1 MLKSEALEPVNDE
14 LRLRKRKAIERML
27 LSIALVGTV
36 IVIVMVSNV
45 FGRVADLFLPPKSD
59 VYGLWVEQNVAPY
72 AAQKIEL
79 EAKGVVIE
87 GRVVTTSFDFNGRY
101 LEYRIGEQEYRYKM
115 LNEENTE
122 MTLISPAHYNP
133 TFQLSGKHQKNL
145 R

>member
-1 MLKSEALEPVNDE
+1 M
-14 LRLRKRKAIERML
+14 
-27 LSIALVGTV
+27 
-36 IVIVMVSNV
+36 
-45 FGRVADLFLPPKSD
+45 
-59 VYGLWVEQNVAPY
+59 EQNVAPY

-101 LEYRIGEQEYRYKM
+101 LEYRIGDQEYRYKM

>member
-27 LSIALVGTV
+27 LSIALVGTI

-45 FGRVADLFLPPKSD
+45 FGRVADLFLPPISD

-101 LEYRIGEQEYRYKM
+101 LEYRIGDQEYRYKM